1 MPRSRRLNLPGC
13 IYHVMSRGIEKR
25 KIFRDNFDCTEFLDR
40 LSSGIKETGCQCL
53 AWVLMPNHFHLL
65 IRTGKDSLTDLM
77 RKLLTGYAIYFNRRH
92 KRQGYL
98 YQNRYKSILCQE
110 DKYLLELV
118 RYIHLN
124 PLRAN
129 IVKSVLELNN
139 YQWSGHSV
147 LIGGSKKDWQETG
160 EILGIFN
167 KKRKIAINRY
177 VEFIND
183 GIGVGKREDLT
194 GGGLRRSAGG
204 WEGVELLKRD
214 KIFWRGDERMLGDA
228 DFVDEVLKAHEEEL
242 KEGERLKQKGWN
254 LEKIVKEVCGQ
265 LGVNRKDLK
274 NKSRNNKLALAK
286 QLISYYAYIGLKIS
300 GAELLKLFNIKR
312 SSLSVLIKKGKIYAE
327 KNNYK
332 LIN

>member
-1 MPRSRRLNLPGC
+1 MPRNRRLNLPGC
-13 IYHVMSRGIEKR
+13 IYHVMSRGIEKGI
-25 KIFRDNFDCTEFLDR
+25 IFRDNFDYREFLDR
-40 LSSGIKETGCQCL
+40 LSMGIKETGCQCL
-53 AWVLMPNHFHLL
+53 AWALMPNHFHLL
-65 IRTGKDSLTDLM
+65 IRTGKDSLTGLM
-77 RKLLTGYAIYFNRRH
+77 RKLLTGYAVYFNRRH

-129 IVKSVLELNN
+129 IVKSVLELNK
-139 YQWSGHSV
+139 YPWSGHSN
-147 LIGGSKKDWQETG
+147 LIGRSKKDWQETD
-160 EILGIFN
+160 EILGLFN
-167 KKRKIAINRY
+167 KKRKTAINKY
-177 VEFIND
+177 VEFVND
-183 GIGVGKREDLT
+183 GIEAGKREDLT

-228 DFVDEVLKAHEEEL
+228 DFVNEVLKAHEEEL
-242 KEGERLKQKGWN
+242 KEAERLKQKGWN
-254 LEKIVKEVCGQ
+254 LEKIVKEICGR
-265 LGVNRKDLK
+265 LGVKQKDLR

-286 QLISYYAYIGLKIS
+286 QLISYYAYIELKIP
-300 GAELLKLFNIKR
+300 GAELLKLLDIKR
-312 SSLSVLIKKGKIYAE
+312 SSLSVLIKKGEIYTG